1 MLRYHLLAFYER
13 LAHYWNDLK
22 TWADK
27 NMILAQNVP
36 FEKFTATVHVHPTV
50 VASNS
55 SAEAP

>member
-1 MLRYHLLAFYER
+1 MLRYHLLPFYER

-27 NMILAQNVP
+27 NMILAQNVQ
-36 FEKFTATVHVHPTV
+36 FEKFTATVYVQPTGV
-50 VASNS
+50 TSNR